1 MPRHLFTLEQANALI
16 PSLRP
21 ILEECAAA
29 RAKIVEAEP
38 ELWPVLEKALNNGG
52 SKKAGQVLVH
62 FEIVQR
68 NVKALTELGIEVKDI
83 GTGLIDF
90 PCDRDGRV
98 VYLCWRLGE
107 DDIAYWHELDDGFAG
122 RQPL

>member
-21 ILEECAAA
+21 ILEETATA

-38 ELWPVLEKALNNGG
+38 ELWPVLEKGINNGG

-62 FEIVQR
+62 FEVVQR

-90 PCDRDGRV
+90 PCERDGRV